1 MGVESMK
8 VSSELIDRLRD
19 PGEKRAFVWLAVASI
34 PAALAIVAIAIASF
48 GIVLLYIGL
57 FFLVRFLAELFAVA
71 YIKSNAI
78 EVGEKQLPDVHLA
91 AQVCRER
98 LGVQEP
104 IAVYVMQEN
113 LWNAFAAKMASKR
126 LVVLLSGAVD
136 SILLKGD
143 MNQVTWLVGH
153 EIGHHAAG
161 HLDPLAKFVLI
172 GGWLPWIML
181 WYSRRR
187 ELTCD
192 RIGLYC
198 CGSADSALLAIA
210 NLTVGAQLAGSVNV
224 DEAIAQW
231 HRHNHEIC
239 VRYRTIYSTHPP
251 HLWRMEEMRKSAV
264 AIGMVGSPVP
274 AQPHAAPA

>member
-1 MGVESMK
+1 MK

-19 PGEKRAFVWLAVASI
+19 PAEKRAFAWLVVACI
-34 PAALAIVAIAIASF
+34 PVAI
-48 GIVLLYIGL
+48 LLVMYAVVTIGIGL
-57 FFLVRFLAELFAVA
+57 LIIGVFLLARYLAELFGAA

-78 EVGEKQLPDVHLA
+78 EVGEHQIPDVHLA

-98 LGVQEP
+98 LGIQEP

-113 LWNAFAAKMASKR
+113 LWNAFASKLASR
-126 LVVLLSGAVD
+126 RVVVLLSGALD
-136 SILLKGD
+136 SILLRGD

-161 HLDPLAKFVLI
+161 HLDFLARFAELGMWVP
-172 GGWLPWIML
+172 WLYL

-192 RIGLYC
+192 RIALYC
-198 CGSADSALLAIA
+198 CGSVDSALLAMS
-210 NLTVGAQLAGSVNV
+210 NLAVGAQLASAVNV

-231 HRHNHEIC
+231 HRHSHELY

-251 HLWRMEEMRKSAV
+251 NLWRMEETRKTAAEMQMMS
-264 AIGMVGSPVP
+264 IPHPEPQP
-274 AQPHAAPA
+274 AL